1 MFISFG
7 DLINIAILIIGIFW
21 CKEIF
26 GRLPK
31 DIEEFKNKKD
41 ETTRFVILFFWVIT
55 AGYIIFV
62 IVFIWGIILS
72 FLKPP
77 V

>member
-7 DLINIAILIIGIFW
+7 DLIEIAILIIGIFW
-21 CKEIF
+21 CREIF

-41 ETTRFVILFFWVIT
+41 GTTRFVIVFFWVIT
-55 AGYIIFV
+55 AGYLIFV
-62 IVFIWGIILS
+62 IKFIWDIILS